1 MSLSDE
7 ILVEMCKQG
16 DLAAFEQLLEKHQS
30 RVYTLAYRYMSNH
43 ADASD
48 LAQEA
53 FIKIYRSLNTYR
65 GEASFQSWMYRLVTN
80 VCMDELRRRG
90 RAKTVSIEEL
100 MEGKKGLN
108 MHRENAGSRLPE
120 DVVIRNELQREVQNV
135 LNSLSDEHRVIVVMR
150 DIQGYSYEE
159 IAELLK
165 CSLGTVK
172 SRLNRARHVLKEKLL
187 ARREMLVTG
196 TGCGR

>member
-7 ILVEMCKQG
+7 VLVEMCKQG
-16 DLAAFEQLLEKHQS
+16 DLAAFEQLVEKHQS
-30 RVYTLAYRYMSNH
+30 RVYTLAFRYMGNY

-53 FIKIYRSLNTYR
+53 FIKIYRSLGTFR

-100 MEGKKGLN
+100 MESKKGL
-108 MHRENAGSRLPE
+108 MMRREASGSRLPE
-120 DVVIRNELQREVQNV
+120 DVVIRRELQREVQNV
-135 LNSLSDEHRVIVVMR
+135 LTSLSDEHRIIVVMR

-159 IAELLK
+159 MAEILQ

-196 TGCGR
+196 TGQ

>member
-7 ILVEMCKQG
+7 VLLEKCKQG
-16 DLAAFEQLLEKHQS
+16 DLAAFEQLVEKHQS
-30 RVYTLAYRYMSNH
+30 RVYTLAYRYMGNY

-53 FIKIYRSLNTYR
+53 FIKIYRSLGTYR

-90 RAKTVSIEEL
+90 RARTVSIEEL
-100 MEGKKGLN
+100 MEGKKGLI
-108 MHRENAGSRLPE
+108 MHRENTGSRLPE
-120 DVVIRNELQREVQNV
+120 DAVIRRELQREVQNV
-135 LNSLSDEHRVIVVMR
+135 LSSLSDEHRIIVVMR

-159 IAELLK
+159 IAEILH

-187 ARREMLVTG
+187 SQQGMLVTG
-196 TGCGR
+196 TGQ

>member
-1 MSLSDE
+1 M
-7 ILVEMCKQG
+7 G
-16 DLAAFEQLLEKHQS
+16 N
-30 RVYTLAYRYMSNH
+30 Y

-53 FIKIYRSLNTYR
+53 FIKIYRSLATFR

-80 VCMDELRRRG
+80 VCLDELRRRG
-90 RAKTVSIEEL
+90 RTKTVSIEEL
-100 MEGKKGLN
+100 MESKKGLL
-108 MHRENAGSRLPE
+108 MRGENTNSRLPE
-120 DVVIRNELQREVQNV
+120 DAVIRRELQQEVHNV
-135 LNSLSDEHRVIVVMR
+135 LSALSDEHRVIVVMR

-159 IAELLK
+159 IAELLQ

-187 ARREMLVTG
+187 AHREMLVTG
-196 TGCGR
+196 TGYGL

>member
-7 ILVEMCKQG
+7 VLVEMCKQG
-16 DLAAFEQLLEKHQS
+16 DLAAFEQLVEKHQS
-30 RVYTLAYRYMSNH
+30 RVYTIAYRYMGNY

-53 FIKIYRSLNTYR
+53 FIKIYRSLGSYR

-80 VCMDELRRRG
+80 ACMDELRRRG

-100 MEGKKGLN
+100 MENKKGLT
-108 MHRENAGSRLPE
+108 MSRVTTKSRLPE
-120 DVVIRNELQREVQNV
+120 DAVIRRELQREVQNV
-135 LNSLSDEHRVIVVMR
+135 LNTLSDEHRAIVVMR

-159 IAELLK
+159 IAELLQ

-196 TGCGR
+196 TGYGR